1 MAQVKWIEKPN
12 NIFFVAPNYPD
23 VAPHFNTLTTA
34 LASASSGDTIIV
46 FGARSSY
53 TAKSGVRVV
62 FTNEIC
68 NSKKLIAT
76 VTQSSTGDPAFTKIL
91 FNSTGLTTSGGGAE
105 LQLVWARSSTGI
117 YTLTSAVDVFTQYY
131 TKATLLPVSPIDP
144 TIEGTNWIT
153 AEWTSAKILT
163 FTQYKLVVTSAITMG
178 GATET
183 AGGET
188 HAHNLSTSAT
198 ASASN
203 TVTPTATDGFTRA
216 LLEIEVFES

>member
-34 LASASSGDTIIV
+34 LALASSGDTIIV

-131 TKATLLPVSPIDP
+131 TKATLLPV
-144 TIEGTNWIT
+144 EGTNLWIT

-188 HAHNLSTSAT
+188 HAHNLSTNAT

>member
-91 FNSTGLTTSGGGAE
+91 FNSTGLTTSGDPA
-105 LQLVWARSSTGI
+105 QLVWARSSTGI

-131 TKATLLPVSPIDP
+131 TKATLLPV
-144 TIEGTNWIT
+144 EGTNLWIT

-188 HAHNLSTSAT
+188 HAHNLSTNAT

>member
-1 MAQVKWIEKPN
+1 MAQVKWIEKSN

-91 FNSTGLTTSGGGAE
+91 FNSTGLTTSGDPA
-105 LQLVWARSSTGI
+105 QLVWARSSTGI

-131 TKATLLPVSPIDP
+131 TKATLLPVSPSVSVE
-144 TIEGTNWIT
+144 IEGTNWIT

-188 HAHNLSTSAT
+188 HAHNLSTNAT